1 MDFYAILDQIVDLL
15 RSRERVTYRLLKRQ
29 FNLDD
34 AALNDLKDELF
45 FTHPQIADEDGR
57 GFVWTRASRPE
68 PAAPSAA
75 ASGTQ
80 QEPAPLAYIP
90 QHLIENILTA
100 RAALAGERKPVTV
113 LFCDLVNSTVLAQ
126 RLGPEVMHAVLNRF
140 FALVT
145 SNSAVQVRQRLL

>member
-68 PAAPSAA
+68 TGRALRRSIGDTAGACAAGLHPS
-75 ASGTQ
+75 TPDR
-80 QEPAPLAYIP
+80 EKPHLARC
-90 QHLIENILTA
+90 T
-100 RAALAGERKPVTV
+100 
-113 LFCDLVNSTVLAQ
+113 CW
-126 RLGPEVMHAVLNRF
+126 
-140 FALVT
+140 
-145 SNSAVQVRQRLL
+145 